1 MEELR
6 KQLFNLA
13 ILHGLKRCSEVLD
26 SIRDEVKAHGQFL
39 VEEYNVVSEP
49 STLSTQVEPT
59 IKHSESDKM
68 EEEVK
73 KVRKPR
79 KKRTDEKQEVSTV
92 DAVAL
97 NELTEKGVNEGV
109 NESEVKEQ
117 PVKSQPLKGNA
128 KKRWQREQEAL
139 KRQEL
144 LSKGIFKRDV
154 LTIENVTEWIKAGR
168 SYAEIA
174 RSYVGCTEEEVS
186 KYCKKHH
193 ITNTK

>member
-1 MEELR
+1 MDELR

-13 ILHGLKRCSEVLD
+13 VLHGLKRCSEVLD
-26 SIRDEVKAHGQFL
+26 SLRDEVKAHGQFL
-39 VEEYNVVSEP
+39 VEEYNIVSEP
-49 STLSTQVEPT
+49 SISSAVEPT
-59 IKHSESDKM
+59 IKHSESEKM

-79 KKRTDEKQEVSTV
+79 KKRTDEKQDMSKVEAVPVVVS
-92 DAVAL
+92 
-97 NELTEKGVNEGV
+97 NELTENVI

-117 PVKSQPLKGNA
+117 LVENHKIKGNA

-186 KYCKKHH
+186 KYCKKHN
-193 ITNTK
+193 ITHTK